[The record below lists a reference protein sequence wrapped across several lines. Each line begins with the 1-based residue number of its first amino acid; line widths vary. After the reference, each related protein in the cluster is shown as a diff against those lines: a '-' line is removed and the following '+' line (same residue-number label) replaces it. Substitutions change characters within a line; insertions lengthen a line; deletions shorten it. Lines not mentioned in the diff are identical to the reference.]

1 MSFTDEFG
9 KGFAAYGEANRVL
22 FKHGLFKYMLIPAIV
37 SLVYAVLYFMGASW
51 LSSSVTDFSDGLPW
65 YLSWL
70 GSAAEWVLWALFWAA
85 AVAFF
90 MITYKMV
97 AQVVLSPFLSQLS
110 EAVAEKE
117 FGGAPVKTGWA
128 EAIKDIQ
135 RAIVLNFRLILR
147 EVFFGL
153 AVSLIPGVGSLI
165 AMGVS
170 GFYSGFNFMDYTMER
185 HRMSIAQSV
194 AFTRKHRGL
203 TTGIGLACNLGMYI
217 PVIGWMVMPTYAT
230 IAATIVTCRII
241 GQSTGAA
248 AAVK

>member
-22 FKHGLFKYMLIPAIV
+22 FKHGLFKYMVIPAIV
-37 SLVYAVLYFMGASW
+37 SLVYAVLYFMGANW
-51 LSSSVTDFSDGLPW
+51 LSGRFTDYGDDLPW

-70 GSAAEWVLWALFWAA
+70 GSAAEWAIWAIFWAA
-85 AVAFF
+85 AIAFF

-97 AQVVLSPFLSQLS
+97 AQIVLSPFLSQLS

-135 RAIVLNFRLILR
+135 RSFVLSLRNLFR

-153 AVSLIPGVGSLI
+153 AVSLIPGVGSLV

-170 GFYSGFNFMDYTMER
+170 GYYSGFNFMDYTMER
-185 HRMSIAQSV
+185 HRMTIAQSV

-203 TTGIGLACNLGMYI
+203 ATGIGLACNLGMSI
-217 PVIGWMVMPTYAT
+217 PVIGWMIMPTYAT
-230 IAATIVTCRII
+230 IASTIVTCRII
-241 GQSTGAA
+241 GNATGAA
-248 AAVK
+248 AVR

>member
-9 KGFAAYGEANRVL
+9 KGIAAYGEANRIL
-22 FKHGLFKYMLIPAIV
+22 FKHGLFKYMVIPAIV
-37 SLVYAVLYFMGASW
+37 SLVYAVLYFLGAFW
-51 LSSSVTDFSDGLPW
+51 LSGKLPDFADGFPW

-70 GSAAEWVLWALFWAA
+70 GPAAGWAVWTLFWLA

-97 AQVVLSPFLSQLS
+97 AQIVLSPFLSQLS

-135 RAIVLNFRLILR
+135 RSIVLSFRNILR

-153 AVSLIPGVGSLI
+153 VVSLIPAVGSFVAL
-165 AMGVS
+165 GVS
-170 GFYSGFNFMDYTMER
+170 GYYSGFNFMDYTMER
-185 HRMSIAQSV
+185 HRMSLGQSV
-194 AFTRKHRGL
+194 AFVRKHRGL
-203 TTGIGLACNLGMYI
+203 ATGLGLTCNLGMYI
-217 PVIGWMVMPTYAT
+217 PVIGWMIMPTYAT
-230 IAATIVTCRII
+230 IASTVAVCRII
-241 GQSTGAA
+241 GNSTGAA
-248 AAVK
+248 AVK